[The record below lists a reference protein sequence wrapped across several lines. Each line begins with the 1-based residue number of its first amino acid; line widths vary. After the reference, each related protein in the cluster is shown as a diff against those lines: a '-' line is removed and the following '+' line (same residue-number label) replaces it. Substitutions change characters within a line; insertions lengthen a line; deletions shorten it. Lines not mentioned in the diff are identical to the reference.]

1 MSNCAI
7 CDIFCNKY
15 VLSTIF
21 VLVCIKIWY
30 KATMGECRSKKRMNG
45 KTVIVTGANSGIGKE
60 TARDLARRGARV
72 ILACRNLKLG
82 KEAQDEIIETTGNKN
97 VVLYKLDLAS
107 LSSVR
112 EFARTV
118 IKMESRLDVLVNN
131 AGAGG
136 LPNKKSVDGLQ
147 ILMQVNHFGP
157 FLLTI
162 LLLDLLK
169 KSAPSRI
176 IMVSSLM
183 HHFSTLKV
191 DNLNYEKSF
200 SGMMNYADS
209 KLANI
214 LMANEL
220 ARKLK
225 GTGVTSNSLHPGVVM
240 THLWRQLPSLA
251 RVIKQIARIF
261 FKTSLEG
268 AQTSIYLAVSEDV
281 EGVSGKYFVDCKEAY
296 MSRAARNEQLAKKVW
311 EKSEEL
317 VSLKASERLYL

>member
-225 GTGVTSNSLHPGVVM
+225 GTGITVNSLHPGAVM
-240 THLWRQLPSLA
+240 TEIWRYLPSTFTIVFRL
-251 RVIKQIARIF
+251 I